1 MPTTDLPPAS
11 SGRDSDR
18 DSAPQLPV
26 LPLPDGVIVPDMVV
40 TVTMQSTEARQVL
53 AAVSDGRVLL
63 VPRVE
68 GVYAKV
74 GVIATIEDQDT
85 LPDGSPT
92 VTLRAHERAQV
103 GAGLIGRTAGLWVTA
118 HPVIEPRPDEET
130 IRLATTY
137 RAAATNLL
145 DKVGGRR
152 MAGAIPTVD
161 QPGPLADSIAYWP
174 ELTIEQRVEL
184 LETVDVKDRL
194 RLATAWIKEAL
205 AEIEIREKIRRDVTE
220 DLESTQREAI
230 LRRQMAAIQS
240 ELGQVTG
247 GADGDGVEQYCTQLA
262 ELVEASAVNTATAE
276 AIEREIDRLERTG
289 NESMEANWIRT
300 WLDNVFGI
308 PWTER
313 ATERLD
319 LTEARSILDADHTGL
334 DEVKDRLIE
343 HLAVRK
349 LRAERQAEA
358 DAEAESARADDET
371 DVSDDAADDAAETDR
386 DERVEAVSSVARRG
400 GAILALVGPPG
411 VGKTSL
417 GESVARS
424 LGRSFVRLA
433 LGGIRDEAE
442 IRGHRRTYVG
452 ARPGRLVAALTEAGS
467 MNPVILL
474 DEIDKVSGGWQGDPS
489 AALLEVLDPAQNHSF
504 RDHYLE
510 FELDLSDVVFIAT
523 ANVLDTIPGPLLDRL
538 EIITLDGYT
547 EVEKATI
554 ARDHLLP
561 RLEKRNGLRP
571 DEVELTEDAIA
582 GVVAD
587 YTREAGVRRLE
598 RQLDKLLRKSVTKIA
613 LRDEPADGDAAEPIV
628 ITDEDLA
635 DLLGKPI
642 PREEVTGRI
651 DRPGIA
657 TGLAVTGA
665 GGDVLFVETALVDG
679 EGEPIL
685 TGQLGDVMKES
696 ATIVRSIVAT
706 RSAQMGTE
714 LPEGKRLHVHFPA
727 GAVPKDGPS
736 AGVTMTTALTSL
748 LTGRKVRSDVAM
760 TGEVT
765 LQGRVLP
772 IGGVKQ
778 KVLAA
783 HRAGIGT
790 VILPKDNERDLEDV
804 PDEVTEALD
813 IHVVG
818 DIDQL
823 LAIALE
829 PADAGLGTTPDP
841 TAG

>member
-1 MPTTDLPPAS
+1 MPATDLP
-11 SGRDSDR
+11 DSQNQTPNDP
-18 DSAPQLPV
+18 DQPVEQLPV
-26 LPLPDGVIVPDMVV
+26 LPLPDGVIFPDMVV
-40 TVTMQSTEARQVL
+40 TVTMQSTEAQQIL
-53 AAVSDGRVLL
+53 AALPDGPSRGRLLL
-63 VPRVE
+63 VPRID
-68 GVYAKV
+68 GVYARI
-74 GVIATIEDQDT
+74 GVVATIEDRDR

-92 VTLRAHERAQV
+92 VTLRAHARARV
-103 GAGLIGRTAGLWVTA
+103 GAGVVGATNGLWVAA
-118 HPVIEPRPDEET
+118 HPIEDGPLTDEVR
-130 IRLATTY
+130 RLASTY

-145 DKVGGRR
+145 DRVGGRR
-152 MAGAIPTVD
+152 MVGALPQAD
-161 QPGPLADSIAYWP
+161 QPGALADSIAYWP
-174 ELTIEQRVEL
+174 ELSIEQRLEL
-184 LETVDVKDRL
+184 LETTDVAERL
-194 RLATAWIKEAL
+194 ELATEWVKEAL
-205 AEIEIREKIRRDVTE
+205 TEFEIREKIQRDVSE
-220 DLESTQREAI
+220 DLENTQREAI
-230 LRRQMAAIQS
+230 LRRQMAAIRS
-240 ELGQVTG
+240 ELGES
-247 GADGDGVEQYCTQLA
+247 DGDVIGEYRTKLQA
-262 ELVEASAVNTATAE
+262 LVEAEAGAGAAPVATLE
-276 AIEREIDRLERTG
+276 AIEKEIDRLERTG

-300 WLDNVFGI
+300 WLDNVFDL

-313 ATERLD
+313 SDERLD
-319 LTEARSILDADHTGL
+319 LGEARAILDADHTGL
-334 DEVKDRLIE
+334 GEVKDRLVE

-349 LRAERQAEA
+349 LRTERNVA
-358 DAEAESARADDET
+358 DEPGH
-371 DVSDDAADDAAETDR
+371 
-386 DERVEAVSSVARRG
+386 RRG
-400 GAILALVGPPG
+400 GVILALVGPPG

-417 GESVARS
+417 GESVARA
-424 LGRSFVRLA
+424 LGRNFVRLA

-538 EIITLDGYT
+538 ELITLDGYT
-547 EVEKATI
+547 EAEKTDI

-561 RLEKRNGLRP
+561 RLVRRNGLEP
-571 DEVELTEDAIA
+571 GEVEITNDALAGIA
-582 GVVAD
+582 SR

-598 RQLDKLLRKSVTKIA
+598 RQLDKVIRKTATKIA
-613 LRDEPADGDAAEPIV
+613 SRELDRVADGGDPDEATEPAQIV
-628 ITDEDLA
+628 ITDDDLA

-642 PREEVTGRI
+642 PFEEVTDRI

-665 GGDVLFVETALVDG
+665 GGDVLFVESALVDG

-696 ATIVRSIVAT
+696 AAIVRSLVNT
-706 RSAQMGTE
+706 RSESLGFTM
-714 LPEGKRLHVHFPA
+714 PEGKRFHIHFPA

-748 LTGRKVRSDVAM
+748 LTGRRVRSDLAM

-783 HRAGIGT
+783 HRAGLTT
-790 VILPKDNERDLEDV
+790 VLLPKDNGQDLEDI
-804 PDEVTEALD
+804 PDEVRDAMTIEL
-813 IHVVG
+813 VG
-818 DIDQL
+818 DVDRL
-823 LAIALE
+823 LELALE
-829 PADAGLGTTPDP
+829 PTPVPVGT
-841 TAG
+841 

>member
-1 MPTTDLPPAS
+1 MPATDFPETTPKDADS
-11 SGRDSDR
+11 SIQ
-18 DSAPQLPV
+18 QLPV
-26 LPLPDGVIVPDMVV
+26 LPLPDGVIFPDMVV
-40 TVTMQSTEARQVL
+40 TVTMQSPEAQQIL
-53 AAVSDGRVLL
+53 ASVQNGRLLL
-63 VPRVE
+63 VPRID
-68 GVYAKV
+68 GVYARV
-74 GVIATIEDQDT
+74 GVTATVEDQDA

-92 VTLRAHERAQV
+92 VTLRAHARARVGSGVV
-103 GAGLIGRTAGLWVTA
+103 GATNGLWVDA
-118 HPVIEPRPDEET
+118 HVIEEPKPDRET
-130 IRLATTY
+130 TTLATTY
-137 RAAATNLL
+137 RAAATSLL
-145 DKVGGRR
+145 DRVGGRR
-152 MAGAIPTVD
+152 MVGALPSVD

-174 ELTIEQRVEL
+174 DLSLEQRVEL
-184 LETVDVKDRL
+184 LEAVDVKERL
-194 RLATAWIKEAL
+194 ELATEWVKDAL
-205 AEIEIREKIRRDVTE
+205 AEFEIREKIQRDVSE
-220 DLESTQREAI
+220 DLESSQREAI

-240 ELGQVTG
+240 ELGESG
-247 GADGDGVEQYCTQLA
+247 GDAIA
-262 ELVEASAVNTATAE
+262 EYRAKLDELRTSEIAESVVE
-276 AIEREIDRLERTG
+276 AIERELDRLERTG

-300 WLDNVFGI
+300 WLDSVFEI

-313 ATERLD
+313 SVERLD
-319 LTEARSILDADHTGL
+319 LTEAREILDADHTGL
-334 DEVKDRLIE
+334 DEVKDRLVE

-349 LRAERQAEA
+349 LRAERNI
-358 DAEAESARADDET
+358 SDEPG
-371 DVSDDAADDAAETDR
+371 SRR
-386 DERVEAVSSVARRG
+386 DG
-400 GAILALVGPPG
+400 GVILALVGPPG

-424 LGRSFVRLA
+424 LGRKFVRLA
-433 LGGIRDEAE
+433 LGGVRDEAE

-452 ARPGRLVAALTEAGS
+452 ARPGRLVGALQEAGS

-523 ANVLDTIPGPLLDRL
+523 ANVIDTIPGPLLDRL
-538 EIITLDGYT
+538 ELITLDGYT
-547 EVEKATI
+547 EAEKTSI

-561 RLEKRNGLRP
+561 RLLKRNGLRP
-571 DEVELTEDAIA
+571 DEVEIVDEALAGIA
-582 GVVAD
+582 SR

-598 RQLDKLLRKSVTKIA
+598 RQLDKAIRKTATKIA
-613 LRDEPADGDAAEPIV
+613 STSLDEIAEQNGDSSVGEAGQSSESGNIAEPIV

-642 PREEVTGRI
+642 PEEQVTDRI

-679 EGEPIL
+679 DGEPIL

-696 ATIVRSIVAT
+696 AAIVRSLVNSKGES
-706 RSAQMGTE
+706 RDFSM
-714 LPEGKRLHVHFPA
+714 PDGKRIHVHFPA

-736 AGVTMTTALTSL
+736 AGVTMTTALVSL
-748 LTGRKVRSDVAM
+748 LTGRKVRSDLAM

-783 HRAGIGT
+783 HRAGLTT
-790 VILPKDNERDLEDV
+790 VLLPKDNGRDVEDIPEDV
-804 PDEVTEALD
+804 RDAMTIEL
-813 IHVVG
+813 VG
-818 DIDQL
+818 DVEQL
-823 LAIALE
+823 LDIALE
-829 PADAGLGTTPDP
+829 PAA
-841 TAG
+841 